1 MMQIKVCGIRE
12 KENMLAV
19 AALQPD
25 MMGFIFFPAS
35 PRYMLN
41 KLQPEDL
48 ELLPQHI
55 RKVGVFVNETE
66 AHMTAIA
73 EKYQLQAV
81 QLHGNETPELCAKM
95 KLAGYFVIKAF
106 GINDEMKWDKLQDYT
121 GSCDMF
127 LFDTA
132 SSSHGGTGRL
142 FDWSLLQVYTGT
154 TPFLLSGG
162 IGPEQAA
169 AIRAFQHPAFAGVDV
184 NSRFE
189 TAPGLKDVEALQ
201 TFISQIPISRNPK
214 SEIPNPKS

>member
-35 PRYMLN
+35 PRYVLN
-41 KLQPEDL
+41 RLQPEDL
-48 ELLPQHI
+48 KLLPQYI
-55 RKVGVFVNETE
+55 RKVGVFVNETD
-66 AHMTAIA
+66 AHMIAIA
-73 EKYQLQAV
+73 EKYHLQAV
-81 QLHGNETPELCAKM
+81 QLHGNETPELCTKM
-95 KLAGYFVIKAF
+95 KLAGLFVIKAF
-106 GINDEMKWDKLQDYT
+106 GVNEAMKWDKLQDYKD
-121 GSCDMF
+121 SCDMF

-142 FDWSLLQVYTGT
+142 FDWSLLQAYTGT

-162 IGPEQAA
+162 IGPEQLKAVLS
-169 AIRAFQHPAFAGVDV
+169 FQHPAFSGIDV

-189 TAPGLKDVEALQ
+189 TAPGVKDVALLQ
-201 TFISQIPISRNPK
+201 QFIQQIRNPYG
-214 SEIPNPKS
+214 P